1 MEFKGFDDWIE
12 IFKAGTHTDSAG
24 RTWTFGAA
32 DLDRIVAGYDPAVH
46 EAPLVVGHPR
56 DNAPAYG
63 WVGGLKRAGDT
74 LLAKFTGVAPEFE
87 DLVRQGRFKKRSICL
102 GKDGL
107 LRHVGFLG
115 AVPPAVKGLKD
126 LAFRADD
133 AAVTIEF
140 ADNQPWIW
148 RSIAGIFRRLREMLI
163 EQGGTEKADAVIPE
177 YAIQDIEE
185 AAKQPETPPEAANQ
199 YTQCHK
205 EDRTMSEKMYTEA
218 DVTAAVNQAVAKARA
233 ELTADFAE
241 QARKDKIKAEIVQ
254 LYERPSFNGAT
265 PFQAWKLEVD
275 GGDGH
280 IVPASMGPRLFR
292 RGNEIQSDWHQKGRK
307 ASMGPRLFRR
317 GNFPLFGLSNG
328 FTLRFN
334 GATPFQAWKL
344 R

>member
-1 MEFKGFDDWIE
+1 MDFKGFDDWIE

-126 LAFRADD
+126 LVFSADD

-218 DVTAAVNQAVAKARA
+218 DVTAAVNQAVAKVRA

-254 LYERPSFNGAT
+254 LCKRPSFNGAT
-265 PFQAWKLEVD
+265 PFQAWKQ
-275 GGDGH
+275 
-280 IVPASMGPRLFR
+280 RLFVNLQECVLMNYIA
-292 RGNEIQSDWHQKGRK
+292 RGHLLAVK
-307 ASMGPRLFRR
+307 
-317 GNFPLFGLSNG
+317 
-328 FTLRFN
+328 
-334 GATPFQAWKL
+334 
-344 R
+344 